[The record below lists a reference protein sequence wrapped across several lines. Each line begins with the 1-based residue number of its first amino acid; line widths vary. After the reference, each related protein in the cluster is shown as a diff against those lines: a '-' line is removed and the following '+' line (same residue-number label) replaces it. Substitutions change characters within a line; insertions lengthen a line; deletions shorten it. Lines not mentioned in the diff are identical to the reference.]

1 MISNHNSPT
10 YVIIINNTL
19 NNGISFS
26 DGGALYIISN
36 DEVVICN
43 ITGNNHK
50 AINSGG
56 FMTLTFI
63 NVFGNWQIS
72 QNNLT
77 LDNLQSSYQI
87 YL

>member
-1 MISNHNSPT
+1 
-10 YVIIINNTL
+10 
-19 NNGISFS
+19 
-26 DGGALYIISN
+26 
-36 DEVVICN
+36 VVICN

-77 LDNLQSSYQI
+77 LDNL
-87 YL
+87 